1 MIIAKTVLAGL
12 WSREKSRRQ
21 LASCR
26 RIDYTSSMPAKPIVV
41 TPQQTR
47 RFMAKKAAEKDA
59 YLQQRFQ
66 RATVDAERIIHMIID
81 RYAPTSIY
89 QWGSLLE
96 YRRFNELSDIDIAV
110 TGLSQASTVFH
121 LMGDAEDMTDFP
133 LDIVELERIAP
144 LHRESIIRKGKLVYE
159 RPSSAP

>member
-1 MIIAKTVLAGL
+1 
-12 WSREKSRRQ
+12 
-21 LASCR
+21 
-26 RIDYTSSMPAKPIVV
+26 
-41 TPQQTR
+41 
-47 RFMAKKAAEKDA
+47 MAKKAAEKDA
-59 YLQQRFQ
+59 YLQERFQ

-81 RYAPTSIY
+81 RYAPRSIY